1 MEIERKFLVSRIPD
15 ALQKFPC
22 VRMEQAYISTDPLIR
37 IRRAGEHCILT
48 CKGRGLL
55 SREEFELDMTP
66 EAYER
71 LSAKADGVRIV
82 KDRYKIPLGEY
93 TAELDIFQAPLS
105 PLVLVEVEFPTEDA
119 AKNFEPPDWFGR
131 EVTYDAAYTNAALS
145 QYGLP
150 NAAPLQAD

>member
-37 IRRAGEHCILT
+37 IRRAGERCILT

-82 KDRYKIPLGEY
+82 KDRYRVPLGERV
-93 TAELDIFQAPLS
+93 AELDVFHAPLA
-105 PLVLVEVEFPTEDA
+105 PLVLVEVEFPTEADA
-119 AKNFEPPDWFGR
+119 ENFMPPDWFGR
-131 EVTYDAAYTNAALS
+131 EVTFDPAKRRAFT
-145 QYGLP
+145 G
-150 NAAPLQAD
+150 

>member
-15 ALQKFPC
+15 ALQEFPC
-22 VRMEQAYISTDPLIR
+22 ARMEQAYISTDPLIR
-37 IRRAGEHCILT
+37 IRRAGERCILT

-82 KDRYKIPLGEY
+82 KDRYKIPLGDY
-93 TAELDIFQAPLS
+93 VAELDIFQAPLS
-105 PLVLVEVEFPTEDA
+105 PLALVEVEFPTEDA
-119 AKNFEPPDWFGR
+119 ANAFAPPDWFGR

-150 NAAPLQAD
+150 NVAPLQAD